1 MSTSSMVLDRSLNSQ
16 ASPVATPEL
25 RSERDR
31 LKLLLDMTTTLVSTL
46 DCRDLLRTV
55 SASIRQVMHYD
66 IVGVWQPDV
75 ERVHLR
81 QLAMDFP
88 ESKGFAKED
97 AVHPIE
103 GSVIG
108 AVFKAGKSVVLDLR
122 SEQVAPHVS
131 TEIRAEALEAACA
144 LPLISR
150 GQTLGVL
157 TLGSRIENSIRPE
170 DVDFLLRAAGQLAIA
185 IENRLA
191 YREVAELKDKL
202 AQEKLYLEDEI
213 RGELDFE
220 GIVGQSSAL
229 RHVLNL
235 VETVAPSDST
245 VLLLGETGTG
255 KELIARAVHERSRR
269 NGRTFVKLNCAAI
282 PTGLLESELFGHER
296 GAFTGAIA
304 QKTGRLELAD
314 QGSLFLDEVG
324 DIPVEIQP
332 KLLRAL
338 QEREFERLGSPRT
351 KKVDVRL
358 VAATNRD
365 LEKMIED
372 REFRSDL
379 YYRLNV
385 FPIRIPPLRERPEDI
400 PLLVRYFTQKYG
412 RRMEKKIE
420 SIPAAAM
427 RKLSSWHWPGNIRE
441 LENFIERSVIL
452 THGTALQAP
461 ISELGNN
468 GRTAPPGGTR
478 EANER
483 EEIVRGLKM
492 TNGRVAGLNGA
503 AARMGLK
510 RTTLIAR
517 MKKLGVDPRKVS

>member
-1 MSTSSMVLDRSLNSQ
+1 MSTSSMLLDHSLNSHEPT
-16 ASPVATPEL
+16 ARTEL
-25 RSERDR
+25 QRESDR

-46 DCRDLLRTV
+46 DCRELLRRV

-66 IVGVWQPDV
+66 IVGVWVPDIDL
-75 ERVHLR
+75 VHLR

-88 ESKGFAKED
+88 ESRGFTQED
-97 AVHPIE
+97 ALQPIE

-108 AVFKAGKSVVLDLR
+108 AVFQTGKPVILDLC
-122 SEQVAPHVS
+122 SERAAPHVS
-131 TEIRAEALEAACA
+131 TAVRAEALESGCA

-150 GQTLGVL
+150 GRTLGVL
-157 TLGSRIENSIRPE
+157 TLGSRIENSIHPE

-213 RGELDFE
+213 RGEIDFE

-229 RHVLNL
+229 HHVLKL

-255 KELIARAVHERSRR
+255 KELIARAIHERSQRKE
-269 NGRTFVKLNCAAI
+269 RTFVKLNCAAI

-304 QKTGRLELAD
+304 QKIGRLELAD
-314 QGSLFLDEVG
+314 QGTLFLDEVG
-324 DIPVEIQP
+324 DISIEIQP

-338 QEREFERLGSPRT
+338 QEREFERLGSNRT

-365 LEKMIED
+365 LEKMMEN

-385 FPIRIPPLRERPEDI
+385 FPIRIPPLRERPGDI
-400 PLLVRYFTQKYG
+400 PLLVRYFTQKHA
-412 RRMEKKIE
+412 RRMRKKIE
-420 SIPAAAM
+420 SIPAVAM
-427 RKLSSWHWPGNIRE
+427 RKLMGWHWPGNIRE

-452 THGTALQAP
+452 TQGAALEAP
-461 ISELGNN
+461 ISELTNN
-468 GRTAPPGGTR
+468 GRTVPMMDTR
-478 EANER
+478 QAHER
-483 EEIVRGLKM
+483 DEIVRILKV
-492 TNGRVAGLNGA
+492 TNGRVAGPDGA
-503 AARMGLK
+503 AERLDIK
-510 RTTLIAR
+510 RTTLISR
-517 MKKLGVDPRKVS
+517 MKKLGIEPRKGL